1 MKIISL
7 MKLKGGTGATTT
19 AREMACILNHQYKKD
34 ILLVDNDPQG
44 NLSAAAGVRIAGNCG
59 TAKLISRAYGTVNS
73 LIKTTGLTR
82 PESENVIDIIP
93 ANMSL
98 LATVWKLR
106 DDNLE
111 NYRELRKATTKT
123 GKPYDYIIIDNP
135 PSMEISVINAI
146 VAADEVISPVSIDEW
161 SLGGLETVME
171 KVDLAKQIN
180 PELHFLGALVTMYQN
195 NDYDIAGL
203 EWMQHMQIETFE
215 TPIKYSKKVKEST
228 FHAQPLTVYSPRS
241 AAAIS
246 YKRFV
251 KEYLDKTGGA

>member
-19 AREMACILNHQYKKD
+19 AREMACILSRQYKKD

-44 NLSAAAGVRIAGNCG
+44 NLSAAAGIRIMGNCG
-59 TAKLISRAYGTVNS
+59 TAKLISRAYGTVKS
-73 LIKTTGLTR
+73 LIRPTNLTR
-82 PESENVIDIIP
+82 PEGGNTIDIIP

-98 LATVWKLR
+98 LTTVWKLR
-106 DDNLE
+106 DDNIE
-111 NYRELRKATTKT
+111 NYRQLRKATTKS
-123 GKPYDYIIIDNP
+123 GKTYDYIIIDNP

-161 SLGGLETVME
+161 SLGGLETVIE
-171 KVDLAKQIN
+171 KAGIAKQIN

-195 NDYDIAGL
+195 SDYDVAGL
-203 EWMQHMQIETFE
+203 EWMQHMGIETFR
-215 TPIKYSKKVKEST
+215 TVIRYSKKVKEST
-228 FHAQPLTVYSPRS
+228 FHAQPLMEYSPRC

-251 KEYLDKTGGA
+251 QEYLNRTGGV